1 MKKLNR
7 YYLLNELK
15 NLIGNWYIPFFGI
28 VFPLLMTQI
37 IIRAVL
43 RDVPETAVQQVTT
56 TIALSFLQLVP
67 LAVVFLG
74 HASLYSQEME
84 KRVPLRMQLFGYS
97 QSTQMF
103 SRMISLLLFFTF
115 GLFLNL
121 LVFYLSLNLLAPTLQ
136 GFLLT
141 LLVYY
146 ILGIILF
153 MLAHGI
159 ANFFRKFG
167 PTYGLGMTLYFAFMI
182 LGGLMGITRDQLPSL
197 LKPLSNLLPF
207 GYIAEDIYR
216 VWIGQSYNWM
226 PLIQSLLFL
235 GGVSAIVML
244 LSFRYRKNQAI

>member
-1 MKKLNR
+1 MKRLNR

-28 VFPLLMTQI
+28 VFPLLMAQI

-43 RDVPETAVQQVTT
+43 KDVPETAVQQVTT

-103 SRMISLLLFFTF
+103 SRMISLLIFFTF

-121 LVFYLSLNLLAPTLQ
+121 LVFYLTFNLLSPTIQ
-136 GFLLT
+136 GLLLT
-141 LLVYY
+141 LVVYY
-146 ILGIILF
+146 LLGIILF

-167 PTYGLGMTLYFAFMI
+167 PTYGVSMGLYFAFMI
-182 LGGLMGITRDQLPSL
+182 LGGMMGINKEQLPDF
-197 LKPLSNLLPF
+197 LKPISKLLPF
-207 GYIAEDIYR
+207 GYVGEDIYK
-216 VWIGQSYNWM
+216 VWTGQRYNWM
-226 PLIQSLLFL
+226 PLIQALLFL